1 MKQLRF
7 LAFVIVVL
15 NVAVISWLL
24 LREPAGDSGGGVAD
38 LGEALVA
45 DNTMEEARYDLADRA
60 QQLNVI
66 LISLDALRYDRTGLA
81 GTSLTPNL
89 DQLAAE
95 SVVFHDAVS
104 AAPWTLP
111 SHMAV
116 WTGRW
121 PSIHGVT
128 NKLKPLAGSGWAD
141 ASLSPGIA
149 TWPDALAQ
157 AGWTAAGFTG
167 GAGVSG
173 RFGFNKGFEVYLDDR
188 KFAGLDYSMPAA
200 LEWLEANRS
209 ERFFLFLHGY
219 DTHGQYPLPEST
231 LETIRYDGALDG
243 SIEEQ
248 ARLREQGLET
258 ITEPGQS
265 PDLTGVLS
273 PQDAAYLKQIYDL
286 KIRDADQRLGTF
298 ISRLKSTGLYEKSI
312 IVVMSDH
319 GDEFLEHGGL
329 DHGISLYQEQ
339 LHVVMMMHFP
349 GYSRRQDVQQTVRTI
364 DIFPTIFDAMGLQ
377 GPSGADGVSLLPL
390 LRGGDYQAGLFSETD
405 YRLFVN
411 HRMMRDGPY
420 KLILDLQDGKRELY
434 NLEVDPL
441 EQNDISSSET
451 RRTYEME
458 QALRT
463 WMSATRVNPQDFLG
477 VKQDKIEIF

>member
-24 LREPAGDSGGGVAD
+24 LREPAETGGGAAD

-45 DNTMEEARYDLADRA
+45 DNTMEEARYDLSDRA
-60 QQLNVI
+60 DQLNVI

-89 DQLAAE
+89 DQLAEE

-141 ASLSPGIA
+141 ATLSPGIA
-149 TWPDALAQ
+149 TWPDALVQ

-173 RFGFNKGFEVYLDDR
+173 RFGFNRGFSEYLDDR

-200 LEWLEANRS
+200 LDWLEAHRS

-231 LETIRYDGALDG
+231 LKTIPYDGPLDG
-243 SIEEQ
+243 SVEEQ

-273 PQDAAYLKQIYDL
+273 PEDAAYLKQIYDL
-286 KIRDADQRLGTF
+286 KIRDADQRVGSF
-298 ISRLKSTGLYEKSI
+298 ISRLKSMGLYEDTL

-319 GDEFLEHGGL
+319 GDEFMEHGGL

-339 LHVVMMMHFP
+339 IHVVMMMHFP
-349 GYSRRQDVQQTVRTI
+349 GYSRRQDIQQTVRTI
-364 DIFPTIFDAMGLQ
+364 DIFPTIFDALGLP
-377 GPSGADGVSLLPL
+377 GPSGTDGTSLLPL
-390 LRGGDYQAGLFSETD
+390 LRSGDYDAGIFSETD

-411 HRMMRDGPY
+411 HRMIRQGPY
-420 KLILDLQDGKRELY
+420 KLILDLQDGRRELY
-434 NLEVDPL
+434 NLEDDPL
-441 EQNDISSSET
+441 EQSDISSSET

-463 WMSATRVNPQDFLG
+463 WMNATRVNPQDYLG
-477 VKQDKIEIF
+477 VKQDTIEIF